1 MFVYGKGIY
10 MCMSQITKTTKF
22 QYLFFK
28 MKNKELLLLDKKV
41 TLSIYGVREK
51 SD

>member
-1 MFVYGKGIY
+1 MVVYGKGIY
-10 MCMSQITKTTKF
+10 MYVSTNKTTKF
-22 QYLFFK
+22 QYLFIK

-41 TLSIYGVREK
+41 TISIYGVREK

>member
-1 MFVYGKGIY
+1 MVVYGKGIY

-22 QYLFFK
+22 QYLFIK

-41 TLSIYGVREK
+41 TISIYGVREK